1 MRCFKILK
9 DSKSKEL
16 YRDSFMTLSVI
27 MQDFTK
33 GLEHVS
39 GMNLK
44 GKDELTLKGPFL
56 RNQGLLRI
64 QSDNMHKNI
73 IWLPMS
79 YK

>member
-39 GMNLK
+39 GMNLE
-44 GKDELTLKGPFL
+44 GKDELTLKGPF
-56 RNQGLLRI
+56 
-64 QSDNMHKNI
+64 
-73 IWLPMS
+73 
-79 YK
+79 